1 MEQLFIVAAWRIGL
15 LITSVLLGLLGS
27 LSPHSWLTI
36 LGVEQRERERSRRG
50 GDRGSELFL
59 NFWGGS
65 GGGGE
70 NESSQVTLEISKLG
84 LWWLNKRRSEGFE
97 TDWLLESSIRS
108 ERRGN
113 KYSAWSDRIG
123 FGDAFS

>member
-36 LGVEQRERERSRRG
+36 LGVEQRERERLRRG
-50 GDRGSELFL
+50 GDRGSELFF
-59 NFWGGS
+59 NFWGG
-65 GGGGE
+65 G
-70 NESSQVTLEISKLG
+70 NESGLVILEISKFG
-84 LWWLNKRRSEGFE
+84 LWWLNKRRSYGFE